1 MILAKTLKN
10 TKWILQ
16 NTVYEPVG
24 YCCKS
29 FFRLNVPGTKDISIP
44 TDVTNENIK
53 KKLNEKMKHGSYL
66 TGNLIVPQ
74 SFKRVILRDNTIIV
88 DEVVVHGRKIPM
100 TEIRK
105 KMFKDHNPYMRLR
118 SDEDFEKLTREEL
131 TNNYMI

>member
-10 TKWILQ
+10 TNWILQ

-29 FFRLNVPGTKDISIP
+29 FFRLNVPGTKDTSIP
-44 TDVTNENIK
+44 TDENIK
-53 KKLNEKMKHGSYL
+53 KKLNEKIKHGSYL

-74 SFKRVILRDNTIIV
+74 SFKRVILRDNTIVV

-100 TEIRK
+100 TEVRK
-105 KMFKDHNPYMRLR
+105 KCLKIIH
-118 SDEDFEKLTREEL
+118 ETQ
-131 TNNYMI
+131 I